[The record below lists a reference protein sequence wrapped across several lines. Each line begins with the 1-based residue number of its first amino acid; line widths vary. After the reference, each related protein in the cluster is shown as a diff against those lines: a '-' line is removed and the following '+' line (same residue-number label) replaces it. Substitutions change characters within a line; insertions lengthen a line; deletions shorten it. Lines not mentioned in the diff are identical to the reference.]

1 MQSHWNSEAGSHE
14 TRGEVIFVQQDST
27 RNLIQ
32 FSIAFSIKTWN
43 CFPEFNGPL
52 TAQATLVTNHC
63 ELTFRKPRRLSYL
76 QIQSDVIFQL
86 FFCYVVNLLS
96 RAGSYST
103 TSVTRDRTIFENRIR
118 CQLQQFATIRM
129 TLIFLSHFLE
139 LEEIIVIICN
149 SSCYWSVILCW

>member
-14 TRGEVIFVQQDST
+14 TRGEVISVQQDST

-96 RAGSYST
+96 RG
-103 TSVTRDRTIFENRIR
+103 RE
-118 CQLQQFATIRM
+118 LQY
-129 TLIFLSHFLE
+129 HFSNTWQNH
-139 LEEIIVIICN
+139 IWKQNQVSIAAIC
-149 SSCYWSVILCW
+149 YH